1 MKDNKQNKP
10 YRMVMAQ
17 KNLNKMHSESAH
29 KDKDDT
35 GKLF

>member
-1 MKDNKQNKP
+1 MKDNKQNKL
-10 YRMVMAQ
+10 YQ
-17 KNLNKMHSESAH
+17 NGNGTEEFKTHSESAH